1 MCLTEAGTRLT
12 AAPRVHAGGCVADT
26 ARPVP
31 VPPLPITAPHGSP
44 YEVGLRESPY
54 VRKIAYTVRQSG
66 ARPCCAVHSLHCG
79 LLPRAARYVGAS
91 PAALGK
97 DLFLTGSGSGGGGES
112 AIAGRGET
120 RRRRPRAWPS
130 RPPARRDQPFADPAH
145 NRVRVDASPPPPLP
159 PATSTGDT
167 PVTDRFG
174 APGGG
179 RKVTF
184 GPGGLAVRSPRT
196 SLSSICSPM
205 SAAKPAATSAIR
217 ATGGKA

>member
-79 LLPRAARYVGAS
+79 LLPAQHATSVLLRRRLGRTCFLPARVRAEAARVRSHAGAR
-91 PAALGK
+91 PGAGVRVPGRHACQRG
-97 DLFLTGSGSGGGGES
+97 
-112 AIAGRGET
+112 AISRLLIQRTTVFAST
-120 RRRRPRAWPS
+120 RRRPTP
-130 RPPARRDQPFADPAH
+130 
-145 NRVRVDASPPPPLP
+145 P
-159 PATSTGDT
+159 PATSTSDT

-217 ATGGKA
+217 ATGGKLE